1 MNIRRGMFR
10 IWVLFTAAWVIGC
23 VAWGYGE
30 MGSDS
35 LDQRAFM
42 LPSEKD
48 PVSPVE
54 FWQTHALKRTY
65 TQIDLPYE
73 VLLLV
78 HPPVSRETALT
89 HSRVLTA
96 HQTPIRQ
103 AELRGKRFAFFA
115 LASGMAFGVP
125 AAMLA
130 IGAALA
136 WAMSGFKKTA

>member
-10 IWVLFTAAWVIGC
+10 FWVLFSVAWVIGC
-23 VAWGYGE
+23 AVWGYGE

-42 LPSEKD
+42 LPSDKD
-48 PVSPVE
+48 PVSPVD
-54 FWQTHALKRTY
+54 FWQTYDLKRTY

-78 HPPVSRETALT
+78 HPSVSRETALA

-96 HQTPIRQ
+96 HQTPVRQ

-115 LASGMAFGVP
+115 LASGLALGVP
-125 AAMLA
+125 AGVLA
-130 IGAALA
+130 IGAAIA
-136 WAMSGFKKTA
+136 WALSGFKRSA